1 MKKALIGLALAA
13 VVFSQGCA
21 SMMGASKY
29 QSSIK
34 REARRLQRDMPTVA
48 TSRQVEEWLDYRADD
63 RPALRGAV
71 SVEQW
76 NGVNHL
82 TVDLT
87 KWDAY
92 CTMWAENPGEAAL
105 RTLVDVAGGALLTW
119 GGVELVENLNK
130 PEKVTNNYTQNA
142 FLEGDGDID
151 QTAGDGNTDTKGDR
165 SSQRVTNPFLPP
177 AAE

>member
-1 MKKALIGLALAA
+1 MKKALIGLVVVAL
-13 VVFSQGCA
+13 VFSQGCA
-21 SMMGASKY
+21 SMMGAAKY
-29 QSSIK
+29 QSEIK

-71 SVEQW
+71 QVEQW

-92 CTMWAENPGEAAL
+92 CAMWAENPGEAAL

-119 GGVELVENLNK
+119 GGMELVEHLNK
-130 PEKVTNNYTQNA
+130 PEKVTEIKIENSYVEELRT
-142 FLEGDGDID
+142 GDGSG
-151 QTAGDGNTDTKGDR
+151 GDSERNPSETNTFA
-165 SSQRVTNPFLPP
+165 PPP